1 MTEQELRDKI
11 VEILRYHRDDF
22 IEENYRRDIE
32 RIDFYAL
39 ADALIA
45 AGIGDVERQ
54 HDVFK
59 KAYMD
64 FFTKL
69 YLDKKFHKNF
79 DSITLGCQIGKFEDM
94 IARAEK
100 ELAEEEHATAMAVL
114 RAAEAEHRAEVA
126 ERALDKAT
134 ELAYTYRTQDD
145 TLSCSSCPFDSI
157 FDRCKERGLYEDC
170 SKRWKEEL
178 LQQAEKELQEERKDD

>member
-1 MTEQELRDKI
+1 MTNEELKKKI
-11 VEILRYHRDDF
+11 VEIL
-22 IEENYRRDIE
+22 EETEYEWTEEKNGYILQ
-32 RIDFYAL
+32 IFYDKL

-45 AGIGDVERQ
+45 VGIGDIR
-54 HDVFK
+54 
-59 KAYMD
+59 
-64 FFTKL
+64 
-69 YLDKKFHKNF
+69 
-79 DSITLGCQIGKFEDM
+79 
-94 IARAEK
+94 
-100 ELAEEEHATAMAVL
+100 
-114 RAAEAEHRAEVA
+114 EAEHRAQVA

-178 LQQAEKELQEERKDD
+178 LQQAEKELAEERKE